1 MNKFCHMVKK
11 GACPFQSFFVKCVIC
26 TLQFRF
32 FLHVLFS
39 TGLMA
44 DQSGNYI
51 NSFYMTGGVL
61 MFAFV
66 IPFGVT
72 FTKLRGSRVSPIV
85 SEMRDLEARNTE
97 PSPKANPSDS
107 KDFPVS

>member
-1 MNKFCHMVKK
+1 
-11 GACPFQSFFVKCVIC
+11 
-26 TLQFRF
+26 
-32 FLHVLFS
+32 
-39 TGLMA
+39 
-44 DQSGNYI
+44 
-51 NSFYMTGGVL
+51 

-72 FTKLRGSRVSPIV
+72 FTKLRGSRVSQIV

>member
-1 MNKFCHMVKK
+1 
-11 GACPFQSFFVKCVIC
+11 
-26 TLQFRF
+26 
-32 FLHVLFS
+32 
-39 TGLMA
+39 
-44 DQSGNYI
+44 
-51 NSFYMTGGVL
+51 

-85 SEMRDLEARNTE
+85 SETRDLEARNTV

>member
-26 TLQFRF
+26 TLQSRF
-32 FLHVLFS
+32 LLYVLFS

-66 IPFGVT
+66 IPFGLT
-72 FTKLRGSRVSPIV
+72 FTKLRGSRVSPIL
-85 SEMRDLEARNTE
+85 SETRDLEARNTE